1 MSAWQ
6 SVLTTLKVPSH
17 NSVVG
22 AIGLDCSLT
31 ELHLVQMEIDDAKQI
46 QLRAQATLPFPHSRE
61 EMMNSPKLM
70 RSLVQKALRQEPFK
84 GRSVVSTLPSDGT
97 TISPVTYKVRPGQ
110 SEAQAIASVMS
121 ERVGEEISDYVLDY
135 LQVRSERADEHLAIV
150 AMAKREIVID
160 YLELLRL
167 SGVVVDRLEIGPVAI
182 RRLIAA
188 MGPKDQH
195 ENVIALNFGRQTS
208 FLTVISG
215 RRLLLDQTI
224 AFGED
229 RFLTDIVQALDLP
242 IDAVQKLIDRCIFDP
257 LALATEC
264 QSAVDLDASRTL
276 QDIVKPSLVQL
287 AELLNRTLIY
297 IASQT
302 RGEPVNRIYLLGSL
316 ARWRGIGELL
326 NTLVRVNVETVPSP
340 IAGFCLDAKACSR
353 NGSPSPETAI
363 ATGLALGGIMEND

>member
-6 SVLTTLKVPSH
+6 SVLTTLKVPSY

-46 QLRAQATLPFPHSRE
+46 QLRAQATLPFPNSRE

-70 RSLVQKALRQEPFK
+70 RSLVQKALSQEPFK

-110 SEAQAIASVMS
+110 SEAQAIASVMR

-150 AMAKREIVID
+150 AMAKREIVIN

-229 RFLTDIVQALDLP
+229 RFLADIVQALDLP

-257 LALATEC
+257 LALAAEC
-264 QSAVDLDASRTL
+264 ESAVDLDASRTL

-340 IAGFCLDAKACSR
+340 IAGFCLDGKAYSR

>member
-6 SVLTTLKVPSH
+6 SVLTTLKAPSY

-46 QLRAQATLPFPHSRE
+46 QLHAQATLPFPNSRE
-61 EMMNSPKLM
+61 AMMNSPKLM
-70 RSLVQKALRQEPFK
+70 RSLVQKALNQEPFK

-110 SEAQAIASVMS
+110 SEAQAIASVMR

-150 AMAKREIVID
+150 AMAKREIVIN

-195 ENVIALNFGRQTS
+195 ENVIALNFGRRTS

-229 RFLTDIVQALDLP
+229 RFLADIVQALDLP

-264 QSAVDLDASRTL
+264 ESAVDFDASRTL

-302 RGEPVNRIYLLGSL
+302 RGEPVHRIYLLGSL

-340 IAGFCLDAKACSR
+340 IAGFCQNVEACSR
-353 NGSPSPETAI
+353 NGPPSPETAI
-363 ATGLALGGIMEND
+363 ATGLALGGIVEND

>member
-6 SVLTTLKVPSH
+6 SVLTTLKVPPH

-31 ELHLVQMEIDDAKQI
+31 ELHLVQMEIDDARQI

-229 RFLTDIVQALDLP
+229 RFLADIVQALDLP

-340 IAGFCLDAKACSR
+340 IAGFCLGAKARSR
-353 NGSPSPETAI
+353 KGPPSPETAI